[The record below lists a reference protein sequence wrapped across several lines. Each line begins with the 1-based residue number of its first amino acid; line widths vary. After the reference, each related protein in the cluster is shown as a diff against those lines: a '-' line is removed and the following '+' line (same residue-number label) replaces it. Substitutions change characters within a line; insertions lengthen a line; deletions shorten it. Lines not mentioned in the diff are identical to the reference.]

1 MHQNLFLWLS
11 PPDSHQQRLQHDIRC
26 LTALHRPAD
35 NRAGIEI
42 DHHREIG
49 EAFVGPDVG
58 DVRDPRLVRT
68 SNVELTVQSVVDDNG
83 RPAAIN
89 SGTALVADLSLY
101 PGNPRQTRNP
111 VGAACLAVIEQVVM
125 KLAIPVDLAALFPSR
140 LEQIDLPLVLSSRE
154 PEARH
159 KTRWDGCGTGDT
171 SFAPRTA
178 VDAGQRTRTSL
189 IARQT
194 MFTSSRGVHPWRN
207 TRSLFL
213 ICRAL
218 P

>member
-1 MHQNLFLWLS
+1 MAVAPSAHRMTQIVVLQERCPVHTGELRSLIRMHQNLFLWLS

-35 NRAGIEI
+35 NTAGIEI

-58 DVRDPRLVRT
+58 DVRDPRLVRS

-101 PGNPRQTRNP
+101 PGNPPQTRNL
-111 VGAACLAVIEQVVM
+111 VGAACLA
-125 KLAIPVDLAALFPSR
+125 
-140 LEQIDLPLVLSSRE
+140 
-154 PEARH
+154 
-159 KTRWDGCGTGDT
+159 
-171 SFAPRTA
+171 
-178 VDAGQRTRTSL
+178 
-189 IARQT
+189 
-194 MFTSSRGVHPWRN
+194 
-207 TRSLFL
+207 
-213 ICRAL
+213 
-218 P
+218 